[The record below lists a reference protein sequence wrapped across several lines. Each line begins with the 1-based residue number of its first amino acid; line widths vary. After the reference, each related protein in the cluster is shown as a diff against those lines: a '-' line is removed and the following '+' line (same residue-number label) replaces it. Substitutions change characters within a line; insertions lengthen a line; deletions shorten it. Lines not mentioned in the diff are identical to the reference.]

1 MDEKYLMLLE
11 MLFNSEDK
19 VMNVKE
25 LSSKSGFSGRSVLRY
40 ISIINSLDEKSSF
53 KIVSVK
59 NKGYQLKIIDE
70 EGFNAFYNSVFRAN
84 VIQDNSLFLLKLVM
98 NDAASSKL
106 IDDLNYSEASVV
118 RLVKS
123 INDKLSNRNLK
134 IRRKKNIYYIEGN
147 EIQIRNFGQYLWRM
161 RGFSTDCLE
170 DSQVLE
176 YVKYCDYLRKNKIS
190 DSKELQSYL
199 FISLV
204 RSIRGHNLEL
214 SPIVMEFY
222 NKDSSYDELSKALSA
237 YYLTNYEKQISKD
250 ELVYL
255 LLATKGND
263 ETGFNE
269 NIEEIMLIVN
279 NIIKKIDSR
288 YETDFSSDD
297 ELLNSICSHI
307 ASNISH
313 YLLMSKVDNSLLN
326 QIRLNY
332 TNEHVYALELANDLS
347 ELLDIKISDEDVGYL
362 TLHFAN
368 SNEKKNKNA
377 RIDSTIIYSQSLT
390 TAKILQLRLKNV
402 YPQMNI
408 DIRKKSEK
416 ISKSNLS
423 IVYEDELDT
432 DDYIKVTPFLN
443 EEDQRIIDQ
452 ALVEKTGYQPFIK
465 MCKEEEFYVV
475 EKAKT
480 KDELLQQITET
491 LVVKGLLNKEEATN
505 IIERENLSSTEIVS
519 GVSFPHCIVKTNS
532 FLSIFILKQPV
543 FWNSNYVKLVL
554 VMGYNKSNKGNKE
567 AIKYLFSNLSDQK
580 KLERLLKTRTFD
592 EFINVL
598 RGKENA

>member
-11 MLFNSEDK
+11 MLFNSENK

-98 NDAASSKL
+98 NDATSNKL
-106 IDDLNYSEASVV
+106 IDELNYSEASVV

-161 RGFSTDCLE
+161 QGFSTDCLE

-204 RSIRGHNLEL
+204 RNIHGHNLEL

-263 ETGFNE
+263 EAGFNE

-368 SNEKKNKNA
+368 SNEKKNKNV
-377 RIDSTIIYSQSLT
+377 RIDSTIVYSQNLT
-390 TAKILQLRLKNV
+390 TAKILQLRMKNV

-416 ISKSNLS
+416 ISKTNLR

-465 MCKEEEFYVV
+465 MCKEEEFYIV

-491 LVVKGLLNKEEATN
+491 LVAKGLLNKEEAAN

-598 RGKENA
+598 RGRENA

>member
-11 MLFNSEDK
+11 MLFNSENK

-70 EGFNAFYNSVFRAN
+70 EGFNAFYNRVFRAN

-98 NDAASSKL
+98 NDATSNKL
-106 IDDLNYSEASVV
+106 IDELNYSEASVV

-161 RGFSTDCLE
+161 QGFSTDCLE

-204 RSIRGHNLEL
+204 RNIHGHNLEL

-263 ETGFNE
+263 EAGFNE

-368 SNEKKNKNA
+368 SNEKKNKNV
-377 RIDSTIIYSQSLT
+377 RIDSTIVYSQNLT
-390 TAKILQLRLKNV
+390 TAKILQLRMKNV

-416 ISKSNLS
+416 ISKTNLR

-465 MCKEEEFYVV
+465 MCKEEEFYIV

-491 LVVKGLLNKEEATN
+491 LVAKGLLNKEEAAN

-598 RGKENA
+598 RGRENA

>member
-70 EGFNAFYNSVFRAN
+70 EGFNAFYNRVFRAN

-98 NDAASSKL
+98 NDATSNKL
-106 IDDLNYSEASVV
+106 IDELNYSEASVV

-161 RGFSTDCLE
+161 QGFSTDCLE

-204 RSIRGHNLEL
+204 RNIHGHNLEL

-263 ETGFNE
+263 EAGFNE

-368 SNEKKNKNA
+368 SNEKKNKNV
-377 RIDSTIIYSQSLT
+377 RIDSTIVYSQNLT
-390 TAKILQLRLKNV
+390 TAKILQLRMKNV

-416 ISKSNLS
+416 ISKTNLR

-598 RGKENA
+598 RGRENA